1 MGKSVDIKKIVF
13 DLVNCSFTGHVT
25 ELVEEGL
32 YVRYDGK
39 SAVIAADTVPAKAR
53 GYLLLAKAIAEGK
66 TDYEIRQKAAF
77 STVGPMLDVSRGGVM
92 KVSAVKKYLEY
103 IAALGMNMLMLY
115 TEDTYE
121 VEGYPFF
128 GYQRGRYTLKELQ
141 EIDDYA
147 DSLGIEVIPC
157 IQTLGHME
165 QYLRYPMAGAVRDT
179 TRTMLVGEEATY
191 DLIRA
196 CISTMR
202 KAFRSNRIHIG
213 CDEASDLGL
222 GNYLRKN
229 GYHDRFKLFNQHL
242 QRVSEICKEYNYHP
256 MMWSDV
262 YFNIADKN
270 RKEGYAPHV
279 QIPQYVV
286 DTMPDCDMVFW
297 NYYHKD
303 NDFYKINIMKHQSF
317 NRKAVFAGGIW
328 TWGGFVPNYRQTYET
343 MKPALEECVRCGV
356 EDVIITLWG
365 NDGTETDYMLGN
377 PMLCLFSEHCWQGTD
392 CTKETIWELAAFLTG
407 ITEEL
412 ADAVSD
418 FFFRLTPG
426 IRAGKHILWSDPL
439 INLLFH
445 GFDMEEGIVYL
456 EAALAVFEKYPDQA
470 ETEYFKTVFRA
481 CLHKCRLHLQFRD
494 RYKAGDR
501 DWLQNFAE
509 VTMPQIIAEF
519 EKLYNLHYAIWHASY
534 KTHGFERLMCRYAAA
549 MERLRYTQETVRRYL
564 AGEITQIEELEPE
577 LAFYKPTK
585 GFSARDFMYIASH

>member
-1 MGKSVDIKKIVF
+1 MSNAVDIKKIVF
-13 DLVNCSFTGHVT
+13 DLVGCDYNIPVT
-25 ELVEEGL
+25 ELMAEDL
-32 YVRYDGK
+32 YVKYDGEC
-39 SAVIAADTVPAKAR
+39 AVIAADTVPAKAR

-66 TDYEIRQKAAF
+66 TAYEVRQKAAF
-77 STVGPMLDVSRGGVM
+77 STLGPMLDVSRGGVM
-92 KVSAVKKYLEY
+92 KVSAVKKYLQC

-147 DSLGIEVIPC
+147 DALGIEVIPC

-165 QYLRYPMAGAVRDT
+165 QYLRYPTSGVVKDT
-179 TRTMLVGEEATY
+179 ATVMLVGAEATY

-196 CISTMR
+196 CVSTMR

-222 GNYLRKN
+222 GSYLRKN
-229 GYHDRFKLFNQHL
+229 GYHDRFDLFNQHL
-242 QRVSEICKEYNYHP
+242 RRVAEICKEFGYHP

-279 QIPQYVV
+279 QIPQHVV
-286 DTMPDCDMVFW
+286 DAMPDCDMVFW

-303 NDFYKINIMKHQSF
+303 NAFYQINIEKHQSF

-328 TWGGFVPNYRQTYET
+328 TWSGFVPNFRLTYET

-365 NDGTETDYMLGN
+365 NDGTETDYFLSN
-377 PMLCLFSEHCWQGTD
+377 PMLCLFSEYCWQGAD
-392 CTKETIWELAAFLTG
+392 CTKEAIWDLAAFFTG
-407 ITEEL
+407 TTEEL
-412 ADAVSD
+412 AEAVSD
-418 FFFRLTPG
+418 FFFRLAPG

-445 GFDMEEGIVYL
+445 GFDLDEGIRYL
-456 EAALAVFEKYPDQA
+456 ENALAVFEKYPNHKDI
-470 ETEYFKTVFRA
+470 EYYKAVFRT
-481 CLHKCRLHLQFRD
+481 CLHKCRLQLQFREH
-494 RYKAGDR
+494 YKAGDR

-509 VTMPQIIAEF
+509 VTIPKILEDF
-519 EKLYNLHYAIWHASY
+519 EKLYNLHYAIWHTSY
-534 KTHGFERLMCRYAAA
+534 KVQGFERLMCRYAAA
-549 MERLRYTQETVRRYL
+549 RERLHYTQKTVLRYL
-564 AGEITQIEELEPE
+564 TGEITEIEELEPE
-577 LAFYKPTK
+577 LVFYKPVR
-585 GFSARDFMYIASH
+585 GGSARDYMYIASH